1 MLLEFQYVR
10 TSHDFLVF
18 SPITYGVNAPENI
31 STSSIFPFNA
41 LSPALIIAA
50 RLPIAKFCFCCS
62 VKAMVNVEMA
72 VPFNAPSIYKEI
84 TPKLFWLFSTVTS
97 TLYHTPVVNGIF
109 GPEGSP

>member
-1 MLLEFQYVR
+1 MLVEFQYVR

-18 SPITYGVNAPENI
+18 SPITYDVNAPENI
-31 STSSIFPFNA
+31 VTSSIFPLNMLSA
-41 LSPALIIAA
+41 LMIAA
-50 RLPIAKFCFCCS
+50 FIPIAKSRFCCS

-109 GPEGSP
+109 GPDGNP